1 MRERNN
7 RSRLPTQN
15 AEERPPS
22 GFALSRLPQSDSCAR
37 CPRRPR
43 ALCFEIE
50 KLHPET
56 NHDGTLYVLF
66 TGVRAIFPVR

>member
-7 RSRLPTQN
+7 RSRPVNAKRRERNLP
-15 AEERPPS
+15 AFRV
-22 GFALSRLPQSDSCAR
+22 FRLYRNDLRR

-50 KLHPET
+50 NQHPER